1 MQRTF
6 HRPFSIVATLVI
18 VMSSMVMTTPEAGA
32 SGTHAPEPMPNVVGL
47 SRAQVF
53 AVMRAD
59 QLFFRTT
66 GPGSSTKNWVSVTSE
81 IPAAGTLVPWR
92 STVILTT
99 SLVAVHPPRRVPNLL
114 GLSPTRVLA
123 AMKAAELY
131 FVPTG
136 PGSSTG
142 KWNRVIHQSPAPGTL
157 VAWHASVAISTALG
171 VIHPKERVP
180 SLLGLSRARVTAVL
194 AGLHLRIRTEGL
206 GSSSNTWTKIVRQSP
221 APGTLVTWNTTV
233 TATVTIIRAHPATPL
248 PTTTTVPPTTTTT
261 YPGEPT
267 TSTTTPPTTT
277 TTVAPTTTT
286 TIKRSVSRDYRIG
299 VATWYSYI
307 PGRCAT
313 WFLPMGIHVR
323 VIDLATGHSI
333 TCVVTDH
340 EAARGDRIIDLSE
353 TDFARLAPLAQGVID
368 VRVSW

>member
-6 HRPFSIVATLVI
+6 HRPFSLIATLV
-18 VMSSMVMTTPEAGA
+18 VLMSSMVLTTPEAGA

-47 SRAQVF
+47 TKAQVF

-59 QLFFRTT
+59 QLFFRTK
-66 GPGSSTKNWVSVTSE
+66 GPGSANGTWVSVTSE

-99 SLVAVHPPRRVPNLL
+99 TLVAVHPPRRVPNLV
-114 GLSPTRVLA
+114 GLTPSRVVA

-131 FVPTG
+131 FVPRG
-136 PGSSTG
+136 PGSATG
-142 KWNRVIHQSPAPGTL
+142 KWGRVVHQSPAPGTL
-157 VAWHASVAISTALG
+157 VAWHASVAVTTALG
-171 VIHPKERVP
+171 AQHPRERVP
-180 SLLGLSRARVTAVL
+180 SLLGLSRARADAVL
-194 AGLHLRIRTEGL
+194 AADHLRIKTRGP
-206 GSSSNTWTKIVRQSP
+206 GSASNTWTKIVRQSP
-221 APGTLVTWNTTV
+221 APGTLVAWNGTV
-233 TATVTIIRAHPATPL
+233 VATVTIIRAHPSSPS
-248 PTTTTVPPTTTTT
+248 PTTTIVPPTTSTT
-261 YPGEPT
+261 YPGETTSPT
-267 TSTTTPPTTT
+267 TTEPPTTTTTPPTTT
-277 TTVAPTTTT
+277 TVH
-286 TIKRSVSRDYRIG
+286 RSVSRDYRVG

-323 VIDLATGHSI
+323 VIDLATGRSV

-340 EAARGDRIIDLSE
+340 EAARGDRVIDLSE
-353 TDFARLAPLAQGVID
+353 TDFARLEPLAKGVID

>member
-6 HRPFSIVATLVI
+6 HRPFSLVAVLV
-18 VMSSMVMTTPEAGA
+18 VLMSSMVLLTPEAGA

-47 SRAQVF
+47 TKAQVY

-59 QLFFRTT
+59 QLFFRTK
-66 GPGSSTKNWVSVTSE
+66 GPGSVAGNWVSVTSE

-99 SLVAVHPPRRVPNLL
+99 ALVVVHPPRRVPNLI

-123 AMKAAELY
+123 AMRAADLY
-131 FVPTG
+131 FTPRG
-136 PGSSTG
+136 PGSATG
-142 KWNRVIHQSPAPGTL
+142 KWARVIRQSPAPGTL
-157 VAWHASVAISTALG
+157 VAWHSSVG
-171 VIHPKERVP
+171 VTTGLAARNPRERVP
-180 SLLGLSRARVTAVL
+180 SLIGLSRARAAAVL
-194 AGLHLRIRTEGL
+194 ASSQLRIRTQGP
-206 GSSSNTWTKIVRQSP
+206 GSTTNTWTKVVHQSP
-221 APGTLVTWNTTV
+221 APGTLVARHGV
-233 TATVTIIRAHPATPL
+233 ITATVTIVRAHPASPTN
-248 PTTTTVPPTTTTT
+248 TTTTVAPTTTTT

-267 TSTTTPPTTT
+267 TLPPTTT
-277 TTVAPTTTT
+277 TTVAPPTTTT
-286 TIKRSVSRDYRIG
+286 TIGRSVARDFRVG

-313 WFLPMGIHVR
+313 WFLPMGIHVT
-323 VIDLATGHSI
+323 VLDLETGRSV

-340 EAARGDRIIDLSE
+340 EAARGNRVIDLSQ
-353 TDFARLAPLAQGVID
+353 TQFAMLAPLAKGVIN